1 LAILLPSF
9 FDLTYL
15 LFNLSLLDCNDDT
28 KGLYLNIY
36 LFLFIFLRLLKIVW
50 GNGQKEAINNATRSE
65 GIR

>member
-1 LAILLPSF
+1 
-9 FDLTYL
+9 